1 MDVLFGECE
10 TELHCSLAQLEVED
24 DSCSLYV
31 LTRREG
37 DGLGITVSDGKQ
49 AWSRRLGGRQLAEMA
64 RKVKMEEEEFY
75 SETLKAL
82 TRENMG
88 SLHFVYSMRVCSSG
102 SLELVWKK
110 HLLSENIKFQL
121 GVVTL
126 DPQLG
131 EQVHRQL
138 LGFAIDSMTSL
149 REEISGL
156 QVEKERLVRE
166 RQTALERL
174 EKCVSLKEDTEH
186 DLYRKFK
193 LVLNDKKAKIRRL
206 MEQLS
211 QIAEDRNTQTSR
223 LASPPVAG
231 DDPGN
236 QETDR
241 ESVERDSDHTKTPSP
256 KHKASSPPPSHMGGP
271 SLLGEEGCEGI
282 SPPVKRRRRQVTQR
296 PAGQPDIPRPPSI
309 PRLVGNTS
317 SSSSS
322 TVKVNSR
329 ERQKSEES
337 MESDELLNL
346 L

>member
-10 TELHCSLAQLEVED
+10 PESHCSLAQLEVED
-24 DSCSLYV
+24 DSCPLYV

-37 DGLGITVSDGKQ
+37 DGLAITVSDGKQ

-64 RKVKMEEEEFY
+64 QRVKMEEKEFH

-88 SLHFVYSMRVCSSG
+88 SLHFVYSVRVCPSG

-126 DPQLG
+126 DPQPG

-138 LGFAIDSMTSL
+138 LGFATDRITSL
-149 REEISGL
+149 RGEISGL

-193 LVLNDKKAKIRRL
+193 VVLNDKKAKIRRL
-206 MEQLS
+206 MEQLGRM
-211 QIAEDRNTQTSR
+211 AEEKNTETSR

-236 QETDR
+236 QETDS

-256 KHKASSPPPSHMGGP
+256 KHKTSCPPPSHMAGP

-296 PAGQPDIPRPPSI
+296 PAGQPEIPRPPSI
-309 PRLVGNTS
+309 PRLSANTS
-317 SSSSS
+317 GSNK
-322 TVKVNSR
+322 VKVRSR
-329 ERQKSEES
+329 KREKSEES
-337 MESDELLNL
+337 IESDELLNL